1 MTAQE
6 ARARYWSL
14 LGSSSRVFDAVLK
27 QVIIEVDAI
36 DTSWMKNTSVI
47 RMVGREDR
55 HVFKINT
62 TFYFKFV
69 DRGTSR
75 ITPREIIKKWEKRP
89 EVKEQI
95 RKVLTAY
102 EVWQL
107 LDPLTN
113 TKLNAEI

>member
-6 ARARYWSL
+6 ARARYFSL
-14 LGSSSRVFDAVLK
+14 LGSSSRVFDRILK
-27 QVIIEVDAI
+27 EVIVEVDAI

-47 RMVGREDR
+47 RMQEREER

-89 EVKEQI
+89 EVKVQI

-102 EVWQL
+102 EVWQA
-107 LDPLTN
+107 LDPLTPR
-113 TKLNAEI
+113 KLNAYL

>member
-1 MTAQE
+1 MTATE

-14 LGSSSRVFDAVLK
+14 LGSSSRVFDRILK
-27 QVIIEVDAI
+27 EVIVEVDAI

-47 RMVGREDR
+47 RMHDRGDR

-95 RKVLTAY
+95 RKVLSAY
-102 EVWQL
+102 EAWQL

-113 TKLNAEI
+113 VKLTANI